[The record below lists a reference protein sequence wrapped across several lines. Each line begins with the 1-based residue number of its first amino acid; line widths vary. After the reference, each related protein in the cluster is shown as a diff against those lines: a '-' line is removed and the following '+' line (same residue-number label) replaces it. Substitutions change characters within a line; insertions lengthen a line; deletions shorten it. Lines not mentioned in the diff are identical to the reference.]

1 MTPPDTGGSLA
12 ILRPEL
18 TVRWE
23 ASCSLD
29 QPRDQAPDPRTQAP
43 RAGSGD
49 EREAADWSGDRARPQ
64 LRAVRPGTIG
74 PVVGSPALAAG
85 SGTLTNEKEREAPMR
100 AHTHSP
106 EFAPRD
112 EAGPMLDRGALL
124 SSDRGD
130 VGNLRRI
137 QPSEFY
143 GLFATL
149 ATAPTETHG
158 KNVGAPFSDVK
169 LQVGALFFALV

>member
-1 MTPPDTGGSLA
+1 MIRPPTRVPRRQERAQVTKGRRPIGLA
-12 ILRPEL
+12 TEGALS
-18 TVRWE
+18 
-23 ASCSLD
+23 A
-29 QPRDQAPDPRTQAP
+29 
-43 RAGSGD
+43 
-49 EREAADWSGDRARPQ
+49 ARP
-64 LRAVRPGTIG
+64 RTIG